1 MIAIL
6 GDVILDSYIFGK
18 VKRISPEAPVPIL
31 NVEKNKDVLGGAANV
46 AHNIV
51 CLKNKVFLFSKFGKD
66 EKLHRLLTLL
76 NEKGIL
82 HFILSNYNSIE
93 KQRVVA
99 GNQQLLRID
108 YEKISS
114 LKEEDVDRIIEKFN
128 NLENIKIVIFSDY
141 KKGFCIPNLTKNI
154 LEICQRKNIKV
165 IVDTKDINLEKYRGA
180 FILTPNVNE
189 LSSMIGKEIK
199 NEENEIVSAAYKL
212 MEKYNFEHILV
223 TRSEKGMTLVSKDK
237 TYKTF
242 YVKPKEVYD
251 VSGAGDTVV
260 ATLANF
266 LALDYDLEKAC
277 YLSNVAASIVVGKLG
292 TAPIYLEEL
301 EDFLNGKTKVYSL
314 ENLLKQVEKW
324 KKEGKKIVWTNG
336 CFDILHAGHVSYLK
350 EAKKLGDILIVGL
363 NSDKSVKKLKGSNRP
378 INPQDARAKI
388 LEALEF
394 VDAIIIFDEDT
405 PYEIIKKI
413 RPHVLV
419 KGGDYKI
426 DEVVGREFAQE
437 VKILPYLKGFSTT
450 NIIKKI
456 KEKL

>member
-31 NVEKNKDVLGGAANV
+31 NVEENKDILGGAANV

-66 EKLHRLLTLL
+66 EKFHRLLTLL

-82 HFILSNYNSIE
+82 HFILSNYTSIE

-108 YEKISS
+108 YEKISF
-114 LKEEDVDRIIEKFN
+114 LNEGDVDRIIEKFN
-128 NLENIKIVIFSDY
+128 NLENVKIVIFSDY
-141 KKGFCIPNLTKNI
+141 KKGFCIPRLTKSI
-154 LEICQRKNIKV
+154 LEICQKKNIKV
-165 IVDTKDINLEKYRGA
+165 IVDTKDTNLEKYRGA

-189 LSSMIGKEIK
+189 LSSMVGREVENKEKEI
-199 NEENEIVSAAYKL
+199 VGAAYELIK
-212 MEKYNFEHILV
+212 KYNFEHILV

-266 LALDYDLEKAC
+266 LALDYELEKAC

-301 EDFLNGKTKVYSL
+301 EDFLN
-314 ENLLKQVEKW
+314 
-324 KKEGKKIVWTNG
+324 
-336 CFDILHAGHVSYLK
+336 
-350 EAKKLGDILIVGL
+350 
-363 NSDKSVKKLKGSNRP
+363 
-378 INPQDARAKI
+378 
-388 LEALEF
+388 
-394 VDAIIIFDEDT
+394 
-405 PYEIIKKI
+405 
-413 RPHVLV
+413 
-419 KGGDYKI
+419 
-426 DEVVGREFAQE
+426 
-437 VKILPYLKGFSTT
+437 
-450 NIIKKI
+450 
-456 KEKL
+456 